1 MRAIGGGHAIA
12 VLVAIAR
19 LSTAPAYADAP
30 QDQEARKIAERHFHA
45 GERAYNAQN
54 FGAAAA
60 NFEEAYRVLPLPEI
74 AFSAAQ
80 AYRRQYRVEPR
91 LEHARRSVELYRVY
105 LDQVKT
111 GGRVGIAADS
121 IGEMQREVDKLVAA
135 GAQAT
140 RGADIERTRLGV
152 SPLLAAEKRGGG
164 MREIADLPDGDDVKM
179 TTSIDGKPVPPFQM
193 MDVEPGPHAVRVEA
207 EGYQTYEATE
217 RVVPG
222 ASMVAEAVLQ
232 PKPARVTIETER
244 GARVRIDGRL
254 AGTAPLATFDLPAG
268 KHLVTVVRRG
278 RVAVAR
284 DIEVARGQEVALDA
298 PLEQTARRHAVPF
311 VATGAIIF
319 AGFSLSGLVFAVVEE
334 NRAEEQLRAIQAG
347 DQRPAAA
354 DRYGQ
359 LITRRNEVLT
369 GAIITGG
376 ISLAIGGVAAALYW
390 TDHPSDENVRVTPA
404 ISASGAGVS
413 VVGRF

>member
-1 MRAIGGGHAIA
+1 VRLAIA
-12 VLVAIAR
+12 VAIAS
-19 LSTAPAYADAP
+19 LAAAPARAQAGEPRDEAGKA
-30 QDQEARKIAERHFHA
+30 EARKVAERHFHA
-45 GERAYNAQN
+45 GERAYKAQN

-60 NFEEAYRVLPLPEI
+60 NFEEAYKVLPLPEI

-80 AYRRQYRVEPR
+80 AYRRLYRVEPR
-91 LEHARRSVELYRVY
+91 LEHARRSVELYRAY

-140 RGADIERTRLGV
+140 RGADVERTRLGV
-152 SPLLAAEKRGGG
+152 SPLLTAEKRTGG
-164 MREIADLPDGDDVKM
+164 MREIADLPDGDDVKL
-179 TTSIDGKPVPPFQM
+179 TTAIDGKPVPPFQM
-193 MDVEPGPHAVRVEA
+193 MDVEPGPHVVRVEA

-217 RVVPG
+217 RVVKG
-222 ASMVAEAVLQ
+222 ASMVAEVVLQ
-232 PKPARVTIETER
+232 PRPARVAIETER
-244 GARVRIDGRL
+244 GARVRVDGRL
-254 AGTAPLATFDLPAG
+254 SGTAPLAAIDLPAG
-268 KHLVTVVRRG
+268 KHLVTVVRSG

-284 DIEVARGQEVALDA
+284 ELEVARGQEVALA
-298 PLEQTARRHAVPF
+298 VPLEKTARRHAVPF
-311 VATGAIIF
+311 VATGAVLVG
-319 AGFSLSGLVFAVVEE
+319 GFSLSGLVFAFLE
-334 NRAEEQLRAIQAG
+334 NRRADDQLAAIRAG

-354 DRYGQ
+354 DRYDQ

-369 GAIITGG
+369 GGIITGG

-390 TDHPSDENVRVTPA
+390 TDRPSDENVRVAPA
-404 ISASGAGVS
+404 LGASGAGVS